1 MSKSRKLPIYKDG
14 LAKEHRL
21 MRRRIRRSIKLK
33 VKNILSLI
41 DKDIYDIP
49 NSKSIVNDW
58 DWSDYKID
66 FREWL
71 HPRFKRLNQSEEEFI
86 KKAKEN
92 INKASR
98 K

>member
-1 MSKSRKLPIYKDG
+1 MSRSKKLPIYKDG
-14 LAKEHRL
+14 KACKHRL

-33 VKNILSLI
+33 VKDILSLI
-41 DKDIYDIP
+41 DKDSYNLP
-49 NSKSIVNDW
+49 NPKTIVNDW

-66 FREWL
+66 FREWI
-71 HPRFKRLNQSEEEFI
+71 HPRYKGLNQSEEEFI
-86 KKAKEN
+86 KEAKED